1 MPLAASQ
8 APPQICAHTAFLPL
22 LPVQVCKAC
31 CNISECVASK
41 AMAKVFG
48 RKRKSVSLQEIVPN
62 LSLLRM
68 MAKRNLVQRRKKRR
82 KRLRKR
88 KNSNRE

>member
-1 MPLAASQ
+1 
-8 APPQICAHTAFLPL
+8 
-22 LPVQVCKAC
+22 
-31 CNISECVASK
+31 
-41 AMAKVFG
+41 MAKVFG

>member
-1 MPLAASQ
+1 MRERKSNKALEM
-8 APPQICAHTAFLPL
+8 L
-22 LPVQVCKAC
+22 LRKQ
-31 CNISECVASK
+31 K

-48 RKRKSVSLQEIVPN
+48 PKRKSVSLQEILPN
-62 LSLLRM
+62 LSLLRKM
-68 MAKRNLVQRRKKRR
+68 TKRILVQRRKKRR

>member
-1 MPLAASQ
+1 MREKKSNKALKM
-8 APPQICAHTAFLPL
+8 L
-22 LPVQVCKAC
+22 LRKQ
-31 CNISECVASK
+31 K

-62 LSLLRM
+62 LSLLRK
-68 MAKRNLVQRRKKRR
+68 MAKRILVQRRKKRR

>member
-1 MPLAASQ
+1 
-8 APPQICAHTAFLPL
+8 
-22 LPVQVCKAC
+22 
-31 CNISECVASK
+31 
-41 AMAKVFG
+41 MAKVFG

-62 LSLLRM
+62 LSLPRK

>member
-1 MPLAASQ
+1 MREKKSNKALKM
-8 APPQICAHTAFLPL
+8 L
-22 LPVQVCKAC
+22 LRKQKA
-31 CNISECVASK
+31 I
-41 AMAKVFG
+41 MAKVFG

-62 LSLLRM
+62 LSLLRK